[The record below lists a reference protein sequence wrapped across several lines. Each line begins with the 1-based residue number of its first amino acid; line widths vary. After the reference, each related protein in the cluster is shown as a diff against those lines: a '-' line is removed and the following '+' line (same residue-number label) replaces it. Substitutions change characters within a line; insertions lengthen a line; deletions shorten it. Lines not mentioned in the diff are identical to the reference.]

1 MASRNICLLVT
12 NANGLINK
20 LGELQHT
27 LKTLD
32 VDIAV
37 VTETKFDDDISPS
50 DVAIPGYHSPI
61 RKDRN
66 GHGGGVAVWVKHNLA
81 VRHLDSISSD
91 PHEVLWMAVGSN
103 PQSRIVLGAVYRPGS
118 CSRSDTSLIEYLDTT
133 LDTVRPHGS
142 HLVLAGD
149 FNVHHSSWLS
159 SSATST
165 AGLALEEV
173 CASNHLEQHVTGATR
188 GANILDL
195 VLSDLPGPVPCA
207 IHSPLGRS
215 DHAVVTCTL
224 ALGLGNEPPST
235 RKVWRYNKADWHR
248 LRSYYKKSDWP
259 SMIKPGDD
267 ANAVCECISNHI
279 ISGMDKFIPAKTFR
293 VRSSD
298 PRWWTPE
305 CLDAV
310 TAKARAWRKW
320 RRDINNGFL
329 RAKFIHYVSLAANTL
344 ARAKHEWEK
353 RIKSK
358 LTAGSLRDK
367 AWWSTLKSAA
377 GEQRSS
383 DIPTLID
390 EQHHEYTSSR
400 SKADRLAEF
409 FSAKCSLGDRDLTDQ
424 DLPDQASSKPAVS
437 SFANVHFRVA
447 TVKRHLSRLDVSKAT
462 GPDGIPARV
471 LKECAVELA
480 APLSSL
486 FSLCFRTGI
495 QPTMWK
501 IAHVVPVHKKAS
513 RSTIKNYRPVSL
525 LSICSKVMEDIVN
538 HQLVNY
544 LEKYQLLSN
553 RQFGFRRGLG
563 TADLLTALQHQW
575 VCTVGEGGCVQ
586 VLAVDIAGAF
596 DKVSHPGLLWKL
608 QRAGV
613 QGKALRW
620 LHDYLNQR
628 RLKVVVGGKCSQPH
642 FIKAGVPQGS
652 ILGPTLF
659 LMYVNDAETCLSP
672 GTQMAVYA
680 DDTTLYSLVRSTDTI
695 QQQATSLQE
704 SLDALHAWG
713 LKWRVSFEPSKSQYL
728 SVSNRIDP
736 WPHPCPT
743 FGGTSVSR
751 EKSLKL
757 LGVTFDSRLSF
768 SEHLRQV
775 SLRANSRLGFLRK
788 ASKYLDTAGKLATYR
803 GFIRPL
809 LEYAHLAWIGA
820 AKSHLQQLDRVQ
832 RRALHILGP
841 GIVLQS
847 LEARRMVGALTYLYK
862 LMCPESPRMLTSLV
876 PPLQPPPTCPR
887 TRQDQELSQRHQH
900 QLRNELPA
908 SAPNFLRRSFP
919 FCAIAEWNSLQPS
932 LLDRAPALKHMQS
945 FKSNVHKLLRQ
956 REWVWAT
963 DSL

>member
-1 MASRNICLLVT
+1 MQ
-12 NANGLINK
+12 K
-20 LGELQHT
+20 
-27 LKTLD
+27 
-32 VDIAV
+32 
-37 VTETKFDDDISPS
+37 
-50 DVAIPGYHSPI
+50 
-61 RKDRN
+61 
-66 GHGGGVAVWVKHNLA
+66 
-81 VRHLDSISSD
+81 
-91 PHEVLWMAVGSN
+91 
-103 PQSRIVLGAVYRPGS
+103 
-118 CSRSDTSLIEYLDTT
+118 
-133 LDTVRPHGS
+133 
-142 HLVLAGD
+142 
-149 FNVHHSSWLS
+149 
-159 SSATST
+159 
-165 AGLALEEV
+165 
-173 CASNHLEQHVTGATR
+173 
-188 GANILDL
+188 
-195 VLSDLPGPVPCA
+195 
-207 IHSPLGRS
+207 
-215 DHAVVTCTL
+215 
-224 ALGLGNEPPST
+224 
-235 RKVWRYNKADWHR
+235 
-248 LRSYYKKSDWP
+248 WP
-259 SMIKPGDD
+259 K
-267 ANAVCECISNHI
+267 NISNN
-279 ISGMDKFIPAKTFR
+279 A
-293 VRSSD
+293 
-298 PRWWTPE
+298 
-305 CLDAV
+305 
-310 TAKARAWRKW
+310 
-320 RRDINNGFL
+320 GF
-329 RAKFIHYVSLAANTL
+329 SN
-344 ARAKHEWEK
+344 
-353 RIKSK
+353 S
-358 LTAGSLRDK
+358 
-367 AWWSTLKSAA
+367 
-377 GEQRSS
+377 
-383 DIPTLID
+383 
-390 EQHHEYTSSR
+390 
-400 SKADRLAEF
+400 
-409 FSAKCSLGDRDLTDQ
+409 
-424 DLPDQASSKPAVS
+424 
-437 SFANVHFRVA
+437 
-447 TVKRHLSRLDVSKAT
+447 
-462 GPDGIPARV
+462 
-471 LKECAVELA
+471 
-480 APLSSL
+480 
-486 FSLCFRTGI
+486 RTGI

-659 LMYVNDAETCLSP
+659 LMYVNDAETCLAP

-887 TRQDQELSQRHQH
+887 TRQDQEFSQRHQH
-900 QLRNELPA
+900 QLRDELPA

-956 REWVWAT
+956 RKWVWAT
-963 DSL
+963 DSLWFPLSQSTFHFINFISPGHIFFVAFEFIYPLQPLSLLSHFYICLSPCRSPAQVVWSVFLVGANRVHRLRDLWSDESSVFSPPQLLKCSAHLLAVLLIIFSWICGIQVKKKKKKKKKSGGWQIFLNGWRPATR